1 MLKSLWIV
9 IIFVIL
15 LILLYW
21 QPWDFFSNS
30 GTIYV
35 LLCEQQYESE
45 SVWDYHKK
53 STLFD
58 NEKKCKTS
66 QLSTIKLNFKV
77 FPKKQKVVFSGKE
90 IGVLSYDCDVYDRKN
105 YTCRDK
111 DIGIENGKVQLYY
124 SSHEIA
130 VPKWRYFVVKFR
142 LFLDRSTNNESI
154 YDFQ

>member
-21 QPWDFFSNS
+21 QPWKIFTNS

-53 STLFD
+53 DTLFD
-58 NEKKCKTS
+58 DEKKCKTP
-66 QLSTIKLNFKV
+66 QLSTIKLNYKV
-77 FPKKQKVVFSGKE
+77 FPEKQKVVFSGKE
-90 IGVLSYDCDVYDRKN
+90 IGVVSYDCDIYNRN
-105 YTCRDK
+105 NFICPDK
-111 DIGIENGKVQLYY
+111 DIGVESGKAQLYFNNY
-124 SSHEIA
+124 EVA
-130 VPKWRYFVVKFR
+130 VPKWRYLVVKFR
-142 LFLDRSTNNESI
+142 LFFDRSTNNESI
-154 YDFQ
+154 YEFQ